1 MVASRTLQDNRLK
14 AMSTGAESTV
24 TQGAGTQPQG
34 PALPSRLASL
44 ISPRA
49 LEKRK
54 KAVQARL
61 EDEAQD
67 RVFRRRSAEVIAN
80 HLLTALSE

>member
-1 MVASRTLQDNRLK
+1 MTI
-14 AMSTGAESTV
+14 TAESTLN
-24 TQGAGTQPQG
+24 QGAATQPQG
-34 PALPSRLASL
+34 SALPNRLAAL
-44 ISPRA
+44 ISPEA
-49 LEKRK
+49 LEKRT